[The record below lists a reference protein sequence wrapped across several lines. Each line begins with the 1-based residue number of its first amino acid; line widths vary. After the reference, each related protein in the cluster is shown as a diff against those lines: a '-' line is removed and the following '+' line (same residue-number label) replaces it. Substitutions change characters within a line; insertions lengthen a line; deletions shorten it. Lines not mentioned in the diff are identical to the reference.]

1 MTPDGCVRG
10 TWRSTMKMALY
21 VDIGVFGRLSRFPCV
36 YLTTEALLIF
46 VISNWYVFAVLHY
59 RSLEG
64 TNQGA
69 RLSGGPSGA

>member
-1 MTPDGCVRG
+1 
-10 TWRSTMKMALY
+10 MKMALY

-64 TNQGA
+64 TWLIKVRGYAIQWPQ
-69 RLSGGPSGA
+69 RSLKL